1 MHALGIAANGDVVI
15 WRLIGLLA
23 CLSILDGLL
32 TWDEVRAGIA
42 DEANPLMA
50 AVLPLGLTAFL
61 AVKALPIG
69 ALAWCCAFTGRP
81 KRAII
86 GLLVIYS
93 GVIGYHIWGILT

>member
-1 MHALGIAANGDVVI
+1 MI

-42 DEANPLMA
+42 DEANPFMA
-50 AVLPLGLTAFL
+50 AVLPLGLGAFL

-69 ALAWCCAFTGRP
+69 ALAWCCAFTDRWAEL

-86 GLLVIYS
+86 GLVVLYS
-93 GVIGYHIWGILT
+93 GVIGYHIWGIFT